1 MVSPVRIALLYP
13 QSEFFP
19 RLKDELRFALSL
31 GLQFAGYHQPVEWQP
46 EFINSAD
53 IKSVEQAIKKAIY
66 HLESQLIIVV
76 ANTKTVVELTSLYEQ
91 STLPVIVLNLGANL
105 PAVHWNS
112 PFLFYNSLHSWK
124 AQWALGK
131 WAQQQYGGI
140 CAVNTTLYEGGYLL
154 HEAFRLGLGAAGAAS
169 LYLNVA
175 KNFGKQFDTSSLF
188 QQMQQQDV
196 SHVHAVLSG
205 NEGQHFLDTYKQ
217 TPVINEKPL
226 TVNAFM
232 VDETVVPAN
241 AAMHDAVFAS
251 TWYSSLDNDANHQF
265 VAHFSAA
272 KKKMPSA
279 FGLLGYETGLAL
291 GIALQTAEDID
302 GEVLADALS
311 NSQPIGPRGAVSLS
325 TSPLQAD
332 MQVHI
337 LKATFDEGAK
347 SLQHHKIAEG
357 EHISWQSEYI
367 AASAAAAVAGWQNP
381 YLFT

>member
-1 MVSPVRIALLYP
+1 MVSPLRIALLYP

-31 GLQFAGYHQPVEWQP
+31 GLHFAGYHQPIEWQP

-76 ANTKTVVELTSLYEQ
+76 ANTKTLVELTSLYEQ
-91 STLPVIVLNLGANL
+91 ATIPVVVLNLGANL
-105 PAVHWNS
+105 PSAHWSS

-131 WAQQQYGGI
+131 WAHQQYGGI

-154 HEAFRLGLGAAGAAS
+154 HEAFRLGIAAAGAPS

-175 KNFGKQFDTSSLF
+175 KNFGKQYDTSILF
-188 QQMQQQDV
+188 QQMQHQEV
-196 SHVHAVLSG
+196 SYVHAMLSG
-205 NEGQHFLDTYKQ
+205 KEGQHFLDTYKQ
-217 TPVINEKPL
+217 TPALSEKPL

-232 VDETVVPAN
+232 VDETIVPAN

-251 TWYSSLDNDANHQF
+251 TWYASLDNEDNNQF
-265 VAHFSAA
+265 VAQYFSAR
-272 KKKMPSA
+272 KKKPSA
-279 FGLLGYETGLAL
+279 FGLLGYETGMVL
-291 GIALQTAEDID
+291 GIALQSAEVID
-302 GEVLADALS
+302 GEMLSVALTKS
-311 NSQPIGPRGAVSLS
+311 KPTGPRGEISLS
-325 TSPLQAD
+325 TSPLQAE
-332 MQVHI
+332 MQAYI
-337 LKATFDEGAK
+337 LQAKFDEQAK
-347 SLQHHKIAEG
+347 TLQHQKITDA